1 MIPSVWLG
9 TILAVV
15 LSLLG
20 GILLTSLGLSFEGAA
35 EQIFEGITMLLA
47 AALLTWMIF
56 WMSRTAR
63 DLKSNMEGEVQRA
76 ALGAGRRGV
85 FFVAFLAILREGIEL
100 ALFLTASVFASDTL
114 QTLLGALLGLGTA
127 ILLGWSI
134 FAAIIRLDL
143 RRFFQVTGFLLIL
156 FAAGLVAHG
165 VHEFNEVGWIPAVI
179 EHLWDV
185 NAIVDEN
192 STFGQLLK
200 ALFGYNGNPSLPR
213 CLHTSPTSSRS
224 SSACEWRTNPAPSWR
239 TGKPN
244 PDRLPTPVSRSC
256 RITAIRQFFYRH
268 PSGVSRPAVEGRYN
282 QTMLNNEILESI
294 QRALAEDIGPGDA
307 TTDSI
312 VPIDAS
318 MRGQIIAKQDGVIA
332 GLEVARAV
340 YQVLDPQVE
349 FKPQVQDGSR
359 VTKGQVV
366 ALLEGRTRSLLTAER
381 TALNFLGRM
390 SGIATLTRQFMDAVA
405 GRAPSSSTPARPP
418 PVCAQPTSWR
428 SSSAAVRTT
437 ASACTT

>member
-1 MIPSVWLG
+1 MLPSFLLSLREGIEAALIIGILLGALRQVRRTELIPSVWLG

-179 EHLWDV
+179 EHVWDV

-200 ALFGYNGNPSLPR
+200 ALFGYNGNPSLTEV
-213 CLHTSPTSSRS
+213 L
-224 SSACEWRTNPAPSWR
+224 AYVAYFIAVFFGLQIAN
-239 TGKPN
+239 KP
-244 PDRLPTPVSRSC
+244 
-256 RITAIRQFFYRH
+256 
-268 PSGVSRPAVEGRYN
+268 RPA
-282 QTMLNNEILESI
+282 
-294 QRALAEDIGPGDA
+294 LA
-307 TTDSI
+307 
-312 VPIDAS
+312 
-318 MRGQIIAKQDGVIA
+318 
-332 GLEVARAV
+332 
-340 YQVLDPQVE
+340 
-349 FKPQVQDGSR
+349 
-359 VTKGQVV
+359 
-366 ALLEGRTRSLLTAER
+366 
-381 TALNFLGRM
+381 N
-390 SGIATLTRQFMDAVA
+390 RQAH
-405 GRAPSSSTPARPP
+405 P
-418 PVCAQPTSWR
+418 
-428 SSSAAVRTT
+428 
-437 ASACTT
+437 